1 MARSGVYDVKVSS
14 ALYIR
19 EKVAPPKT
27 RAGKL
32 RGPNLSYT
40 VNMNTELLL
49 HGLAESCTIPMRH
62 LPQADLLRRLEH
74 HLLRALETQ
83 AAEN

>member
-40 VNMNTELLL
+40 VNMNAEIP